1 MKRKIVSV
9 LMASVMAAA
18 LLTGCGGNSNSPSG
32 TDSQGNDEAAS
43 GEEADSAGGETGSD
57 DGQVLTIV
65 YNDSNDNGDSSPVY
79 QWITQTYENWEKKDE
94 VKLDIQALV
103 ATDSDYVT
111 KIQTLVQD
119 DSTCPDLF
127 LEDTFQLNTDVAA
140 GYVADITDKVAG
152 WDDWNSSI
160 IDALKEATSGTDGN
174 TYAVPISTDVRGLW
188 YNKDVFETAGLGR
201 EWQPE
206 SWQDILDACA
216 AIKEKCAD
224 DVVPIWFACN
234 SGEAEATSMNTF
246 QMLLAGTGDS
256 LCDDATGVY
265 NLSSDGVKDSLGF
278 IKTCLD
284 EGYLGTLSEILDP
297 SDYTYANQYM
307 STAKLGMYLN
317 GSWGFNDY
325 LQDSGYP
332 MQGYTDDTLSDALGF
347 AQMPTQEKGGYVTM
361 SGGWSWAIANNS
373 DQKDLSFE
381 FITELMKSDN
391 YVVYIDGTG
400 NLATRNDMMSYD
412 EYSSRM
418 YIEEATAMSENAFFR
433 PHDENYS
440 KVSSY
445 LYEMVDTVIRNNTD
459 TEAALSDFKTGA
471 ATAIGE
477 DLIQ

>member
-1 MKRKIVSV
+1 
-9 LMASVMAAA
+9 
-18 LLTGCGGNSNSPSG
+18 
-32 TDSQGNDEAAS
+32 
-43 GEEADSAGGETGSD
+43 
-57 DGQVLTIV
+57 
-65 YNDSNDNGDSSPVY
+65 
-79 QWITQTYENWEKKDE
+79 
-94 VKLDIQALV
+94 
-103 ATDSDYVT
+103 
-111 KIQTLVQD
+111 
-119 DSTCPDLF
+119 
-127 LEDTFQLNTDVAA
+127 
-140 GYVADITDKVAG
+140 
-152 WDDWNSSI
+152 
-160 IDALKEATSGTDGN
+160 
-174 TYAVPISTDVRGLW
+174 
-188 YNKDVFETAGLGR
+188 
-201 EWQPE
+201 
-206 SWQDILDACA
+206 
-216 AIKEKCAD
+216 
-224 DVVPIWFACN
+224 
-234 SGEAEATSMNTF
+234 
-246 QMLLAGTGDS
+246 
-256 LCDDATGVY
+256 
-265 NLSSDGVKDSLGF
+265 
-278 IKTCLD
+278 
-284 EGYLGTLSEILDP
+284 
-297 SDYTYANQYM
+297 
-307 STAKLGMYLN
+307 MYLN